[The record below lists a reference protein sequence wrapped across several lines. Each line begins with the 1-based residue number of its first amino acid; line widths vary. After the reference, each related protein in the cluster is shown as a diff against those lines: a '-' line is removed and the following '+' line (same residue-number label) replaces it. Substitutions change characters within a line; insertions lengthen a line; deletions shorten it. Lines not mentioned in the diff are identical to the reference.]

1 MKRHK
6 IIISG
11 GGTGGHIFPALAIG
25 SEIKQRYLESE
36 LLFVGAHNKMEM
48 QQIPRAGFRIVG
60 LWIDGFQRSL
70 SLRNILFPFKLVIS
84 LIQSFFILVRFRPKA
99 VVGTGGFASGALLQ
113 VAQWM
118 RLPTLIQEQNS
129 YPGITNKILGQN
141 AKAICVG
148 FQGMERFFPKEKIHY
163 TGNPIRQNIAQFDI
177 SPTQAKQ
184 HLDLNLKKRTLAV
197 LGGSLGARTI
207 NNLIAKKLHFIMNLG
222 YQIVW
227 QCGKLYYDQYASME
241 NQMLKVI
248 PFVTEMESFYAAAD
262 LIIAR
267 AGAGTIA
274 ELCCVGKPSIL
285 IPSPNVTANHQV
297 KNAQALVDQQAAIMI
312 EEIDLE
318 KEFEKT
324 FLDLVQDEK
333 MQSEM
338 GSKIRALA
346 KPNATLEIVDELEK
360 IILS

>member
-11 GGTGGHIFPALAIG
+11 GGTGGHIFPAIAIG
-25 SEIKQRYLESE
+25 SEIEKRYIDSE
-36 LLFVGAHNKMEM
+36 LLFVGAYNKMEM
-48 QQIPRAGFRIVG
+48 QQIPRAGFRFVG
-60 LWIDGFQRSL
+60 LWIDGFQRSF
-70 SLRNILFPFKLVIS
+70 SLRNFLFPLKLVVS
-84 LIQSFFILVRFRPKA
+84 LIQSLFIIVRFRPNA
-99 VVGTGGFASGALLQ
+99 VVGTGGFASGPLLQ

-118 RLPTLIQEQNS
+118 RIPTLIQEQNS

-141 AKAICVG
+141 AEAICVG
-148 FQGMERFFPKEKIHY
+148 FQGMERFFPKEKTYY
-163 TGNPIRQNIAQFDI
+163 TGNPIRQNITQFDI
-177 SPTQAKQ
+177 FPSHAKQ

-222 YQIVW
+222 YQILW
-227 QCGKLYYDQYASME
+227 QCGNFYYDQYASME
-241 NQMLKVI
+241 NQTVKVM
-248 PFVTEMESFYAAAD
+248 PFITEMESFYAAAD

-267 AGAGTIA
+267 AGAVTIA

-285 IPSPNVTANHQV
+285 VPSPNVAANHQV
-297 KNAQALVDQQAAIMI
+297 KNAKALVDQQAAIII

-318 KEFEKT
+318 NEFEKT
-324 FLDLVQDEK
+324 FLDLAQDEK
-333 MQSEM
+333 KQSEM

-346 KPNATLEIVDELEK
+346 KPNATLQIVDELEK